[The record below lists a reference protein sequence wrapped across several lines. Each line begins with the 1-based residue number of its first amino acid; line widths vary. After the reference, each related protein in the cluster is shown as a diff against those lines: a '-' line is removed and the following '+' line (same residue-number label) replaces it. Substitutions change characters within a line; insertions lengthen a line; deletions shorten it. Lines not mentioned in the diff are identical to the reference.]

1 MGIQSSDTPDMDENM
16 TQISQALFEASV
28 AFFSILAVFI
38 SAVITTR
45 IAVRR
50 LSRTEND
57 VE

>member
-1 MGIQSSDTPDMDENM
+1 M

-45 IAVRR
+45 VVVKR
-50 LSRTEND
+50 LSRTETD